1 MNLVISTSELQS
13 LYLENSDNLIVV
25 DARPYPDYVAGHLP
39 TAVNIDLAQFHW
51 IDTSREGISQF
62 NKQMKILISNIG
74 ITKRKFVVFYDDT
87 SGISS
92 ARGVWL
98 LTYFSHNKT
107 AMLDGGFS
115 NWKRE
120 SLEIETGSN
129 SFFHSNFDGKP
140 NRHVLAG
147 YAYISSKIKK
157 RLNSNN
163 VVILD
168 SRSKSEYRG
177 YAVRAA
183 RGGHIPTAINVDWND
198 NIKKDG
204 TFKEEKELEKLYSH
218 IPKDKEVITYCQG
231 GYRAANTFIV
241 LRNMGYSK
249 VRMYVGSWG
258 EWGNKLD
265 LPVERFPSNA
275 RKKKRF
281 SALQHKLISS
291 NQKNYDIN

>member
-1 MNLVISTSELQS
+1 MNSVISTSKLRS
-13 LYLENSDNLIVV
+13 LYFESSDNLIVV
-25 DARPYPDYVAGHLP
+25 DTRPYSDYAIGHLP
-39 TAVNIDLAQFHW
+39 NAVNIDLAQFHW

-74 ITKRKFVVFYDDT
+74 ITKGKFVVFYDNT

-115 NWKRE
+115 KWKKE
-120 SLEIETGSN
+120 SLGIETGTN
-129 SFFHSNFDGKP
+129 SFIHSNFDGKP
-140 NRHVLAG
+140 NPHVLAG
-147 YAYISSKIKK
+147 YAYIRSKIEKE
-157 RLNSNN
+157 RNSNN

-168 SRSKSEYRG
+168 SRSKSEYEG
-177 YAVRAA
+177 YAVRSA
-183 RGGHIPTAINVDWND
+183 RAGHIPMAINVDWND

-241 LRNMGYSK
+241 LRNLGYRR

-258 EWGNKLD
+258 EWGNKMD
-265 LPVERFPSNA
+265 LPVE
-275 RKKKRF
+275 K
-281 SALQHKLISS
+281 
-291 NQKNYDIN
+291 